1 MPAMPQAQAPPDIF
15 ALQQGLGDLEIAGAD
30 CMLATMSASPLK
42 HAPSRQALTGAE
54 VWLGPDMARSKRW
67 QRSLSAAAIAEID
80 QALQAVKRRGLQ
92 WSQITAADFPLPSIA
107 ALVAD
112 VREELENGSGM
123 MKLSGLPVARYSEDE
138 LRQIY
143 FGLGSHF
150 GLPVF
155 QNRSGELMRAIRDE
169 SSGGIDIGKKYG
181 QVEGKGDDKPFLSS
195 YARTLSN
202 GQLRF
207 HTDRTDVVALLCVRQ
222 ARSGGVSKIVSTA
235 AIHNAMLE
243 RRPDL
248 LELLFQ
254 DFYRSRL
261 GEESKD
267 VATVYKLPIFGLR
280 EGKLTSHFS
289 LTYIEAAELVPGVAK
304 LTPQQRE
311 AIDMLLSLAQE
322 LCFEMTFAPGDI
334 QFLNSHVT
342 YHGRTP
348 FEDDAASGH
357 DRLLLRLWLSMP
369 NNRPLP
375 VGHEVLWRDIEAG
388 VYRGGI
394 AQV

>member
-1 MPAMPQAQAPPDIF
+1 M
-15 ALQQGLGDLEIAGAD
+15 LGV
-30 CMLATMSASPLK
+30 MSASPAK
-42 HAPSRQALTGAE
+42 HARQPLTGPD
-54 VWLGPDMARSKRW
+54 VWLGRDMMDSPRW
-67 QRSLSAAAIAEID
+67 QRHVSPQLVAEID
-80 QALQAVKRRGLQ
+80 AALQQVKRRGLN
-92 WSQITAADFPLPSIA
+92 WSATTAQDFPLPSIA

-112 VREELENGSGM
+112 VQYELENGSGM
-123 MKLSGLPVARYSEDE
+123 VKLSGLPVARYSEDE

-143 FGLGSHF
+143 FGLGRHF
-150 GLPVF
+150 GQPVF

-169 SSGGIDIGKKYG
+169 SAGGADIGKKYG
-181 QVEGKGDDKPFLSS
+181 QVEGIGTDKPFLSS

-222 ARSGGVSKIVSTA
+222 ARAGGVSKIVSTA

-261 GEESKD
+261 GEESND
-267 VATVYKLPIFGLR
+267 VATIYKLPIFGLR
-280 EGKLTSHFS
+280 DGKLTSHFS

-322 LCFEMTFAPGDI
+322 LCFEMIFAPGDI
-334 QFLNSHVT
+334 QFLNSHIT

-348 FEDDAASGH
+348 FQDDASTGH

-375 VGHEVLWRDIEAG
+375 LGHEVLWRDIEAG
-388 VYRGGI
+388 IYRGGI
-394 AQV
+394 AQVQA